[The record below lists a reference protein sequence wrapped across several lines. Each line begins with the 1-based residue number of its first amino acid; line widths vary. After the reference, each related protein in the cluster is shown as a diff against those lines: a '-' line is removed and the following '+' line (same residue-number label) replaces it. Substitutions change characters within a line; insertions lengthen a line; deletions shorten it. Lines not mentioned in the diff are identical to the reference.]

1 MGFMDNIKQLGDLKK
16 MRDQAM
22 EVQKKLSGIKITV
35 EHRGVTV
42 ILTADQKVVS
52 ISGEQDFEKIT
63 EAVNEALKQ
72 SQKGFDGRHG
82 FAGNVMEAFR
92 DPFPQLAVWR
102 QNVPTEALRFSRDL
116 DKAIARYTNPRKR
129 TFYDRQFV
137 RTVTLGKPDA
147 LIFVVPTAEEFSE
160 ESFAIERSK
169 GHLRIYMKIKK
180 FLMEILFFIISKNL
194 IQNKN

>member
-1 MGFMDNIKQLGDLKK
+1 
-16 MRDQAM
+16 
-22 EVQKKLSGIKITV
+22 
-35 EHRGVTV
+35 
-42 ILTADQKVVS
+42 
-52 ISGEQDFEKIT
+52 
-63 EAVNEALKQ
+63 
-72 SQKGFDGRHG
+72 
-82 FAGNVMEAFR
+82 MEAFR

-169 GHLRIYMKIKK
+169 GHLRIYMKTVLEGGT
-180 FLMEILFFIISKNL
+180 LMSWWADFERTSFGMVPRTVLSSDETEVPNPDPHYHSRDAIASILGEVLLEHRLLRDSSAAISE
-194 IQNKN
+194 